1 MGESLKYNYK
11 QIKNKNM
18 NIKKVE
24 LQNGGYKGC
33 TVVFLSH
40 TMKNSRPFINETIE
54 KRKNP
59 IHGDMEKLFKDLRV
73 HLLDVCNINNNRLSE
88 AEQKTIILETEI
100 SSIEFDND
108 SFLLS
113 GEMEVFGEKK
123 IKLKTCKVQE
133 SDDYAGYNEV
143 RGIIEE
149 LKVEATA
156 YLDGLKVV
164 SDREMMLRWLEA
176 RKDHNMTKEQFE
188 AMDEHGQKE
197 YMNKTLNSK
206 FGAEID
212 TDEEDEI
219 IEEDSAVEF
228 VVGEEPIEIPEAKPK
243 KEKKVKVEAA
253 KEEGSAF

>member
-1 MGESLKYNYK
+1 
-11 QIKNKNM
+11 M
-18 NIKKVE
+18 NIKKIE
-24 LQNGGYKGC
+24 LQGGGYKGAN
-33 TVVFLSH
+33 VFFL
-40 TMKNSRPFINETIE
+40 TQTFKQNRPFLNETIE

-113 GEMEVFGEKK
+113 GEMEVFSDKK

-133 SDDYAGYNEV
+133 SDDYEGYGEV
-143 RGIIEE
+143 RKIIDE
-149 LKVEATA
+149 LKTEAVA

-176 RKDHNMTKEQFE
+176 RKDNNMTKEQFE
-188 AMDEHGQKE
+188 AMDEQGQKE
-197 YMNKTLNSK
+197 YMNKTLSAK

-212 TDEEDEI
+212 TDEE
-219 IEEDSAVEF
+219 EEQDDDSAVAFE
-228 VVGEEPIEIPEAKPK
+228 VNDNPIEIPEVKAK
-243 KEKKVKVEAA
+243 KEKKVKAEASN
-253 KEEGSAF
+253 EEGGAF

>member
-1 MGESLKYNYK
+1 
-11 QIKNKNM
+11 M
-18 NIKKVE
+18 NIKKIS
-24 LQNGGYKGC
+24 LTANGFKGAEIS
-33 TVVFLSH
+33 FL
-40 TMKNSRPFINETIE
+40 TQTFKNNRPFLNETIE

-73 HLLDVCNINNNRLSE
+73 HLLDVCNINNSRLSE
-88 AEQKTIILETEI
+88 AEQNTLILETEI

-113 GEMEVFGEKK
+113 GEMEVFGEKR

-133 SDDYAGYNEV
+133 SDDYEGFGDV
-143 RGIIEE
+143 RAIIEE

-188 AMDEHGQKE
+188 AMDEQGQKE
-197 YMNKTLNSK
+197 YMNKTLNAK

-212 TDEEDEI
+212 TDEDEI
-219 IEEDSAVEF
+219 IEEESAVEF
-228 VVGEEPIEIPEAKPK
+228 EVGEEVIDIPVKAK
-243 KEKKVKVEAA
+243 KEKKVK
-253 KEEGSAF
+253 EEGSAF

>member
-1 MGESLKYNYK
+1 
-11 QIKNKNM
+11 M
-18 NIKKVE
+18 NIKKIE
-24 LQNGGYKGC
+24 LQGGGYKGAN
-33 TVVFLSH
+33 VFFL
-40 TMKNSRPFINETIE
+40 TQTFKQNRPFLNETIE

-113 GEMEVFGEKK
+113 GEMEVFSDKK

-133 SDDYAGYNEV
+133 SDDYEGYGEV
-143 RGIIEE
+143 RKIIDE
-149 LKVEATA
+149 LKTEAVA

-176 RKDHNMTKEQFE
+176 RKDNNMTKEQFE
-188 AMDEHGQKE
+188 AMDEQGQKE
-197 YMNKTLNSK
+197 YMNKTLSVK

-212 TDEEDEI
+212 TDEE
-219 IEEDSAVEF
+219 EEQDDDSAVAFE
-228 VVGEEPIEIPEAKPK
+228 VNDNPIEIPEVKAK
-243 KEKKVKVEAA
+243 KEKKVKAEASN
-253 KEEGSAF
+253 EQGGAF

>member
-1 MGESLKYNYK
+1 
-11 QIKNKNM
+11 M
-18 NIKKVE
+18 NIKKIS
-24 LQNGGYKGC
+24 LTANGFKGAEIS
-33 TVVFLSH
+33 FL
-40 TMKNSRPFINETIE
+40 TQTFKNNRPFLNETIE

-73 HLLDVCNINNNRLSE
+73 HLLDVCNINNSRLSE
-88 AEQKTIILETEI
+88 AEQNTLILETEI

-113 GEMEVFGEKK
+113 GEMEVFGEKR

-133 SDDYAGYNEV
+133 SDDYEGFGDV
-143 RGIIEE
+143 RAIIEE

-188 AMDEHGQKE
+188 AMDEQGQKD
-197 YMNKTLNSK
+197 YMNKTLNAK

-212 TDEEDEI
+212 TDEDDEI
-219 IEEDSAVEF
+219 IEEESTVEF
-228 VVGEEPIEIPEAKPK
+228 EVGEGVIDIPVKGK
-243 KEKKVKVEAA
+243 KEKKVK
-253 KEEGSAF
+253 EEGSAF